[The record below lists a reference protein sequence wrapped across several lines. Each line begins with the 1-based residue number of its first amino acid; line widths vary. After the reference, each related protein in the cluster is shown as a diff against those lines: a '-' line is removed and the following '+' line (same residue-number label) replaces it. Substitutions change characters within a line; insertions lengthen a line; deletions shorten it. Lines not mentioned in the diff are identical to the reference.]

1 MCGFVGFANLK
12 ENISSKTNIYNMNE
26 SISKRGPDEDG
37 YYYEEHICLGHKRLI
52 VVDPDG
58 GKQPMSAMKDGNL
71 YTIVYNGQ
79 LYNTKDLRSELE
91 ENGFTFDSYSDTEV
105 LLKSF
110 IFWKYDVVKKL
121 NGIFSFAIWNSKK
134 NEIFLA
140 RDHFGGKPLFYTIY
154 NNTVGF
160 A

>member
-1 MCGFVGFANLK
+1 MCGFVGIVNYKKDISNYK
-12 ENISSKTNIYNMNE
+12 EILINMNNTL
-26 SISKRGPDEDG
+26 SKRGPDEDG

-91 ENGFTFDSYSDTEV
+91 ENGFTCRTRR
-105 LLKSF
+105 LGRL
-110 IFWKYDVVKKL
+110 
-121 NGIFSFAIWNSKK
+121 
-134 NEIFLA
+134 
-140 RDHFGGKPLFYTIY
+140 
-154 NNTVGF
+154 
-160 A
+160 

>member
-37 YYYEEHICLGHKRLI
+37 YYYEEHVCLGHKRLI

-71 YTIVYNGQ
+71 YTIVYNGVV
-79 LYNTKDLRSELE
+79 LE
-91 ENGFTFDSYSDTEV
+91 VVKEQRYGEDDEKRRKYGSQCSDYAPSYS
-105 LLKSF
+105 
-110 IFWKYDVVKKL
+110 
-121 NGIFSFAIWNSKK
+121 
-134 NEIFLA
+134 
-140 RDHFGGKPLFYTIY
+140 P
-154 NNTVGF
+154 
-160 A
+160 

>member
-71 YTIVYNGQ
+71 YI
-79 LYNTKDLRSELE
+79 
-91 ENGFTFDSYSDTEV
+91 
-105 LLKSF
+105 
-110 IFWKYDVVKKL
+110 KL
-121 NGIFSFAIWNSKK
+121 AASFAISSLRLWISS
-134 NEIFLA
+134 
-140 RDHFGGKPLFYTIY
+140 R
-154 NNTVGF
+154 
-160 A
+160 